1 MRKLPDGVCDA
12 ANKTHSPLM
21 ISEPWLLCSQPLLTL
36 QLKGSPLYSWW
47 GEKELDMFAASCM
60 PGKLVTHSLC
70 SHFSLW
76 EKLQAEGIS
85 LGTELWHLWWGVIQI
100 KQCCCSY
107 HLQCV
112 CSQNFAPLM
121 CRDFSAG
128 LLDSH
133 KGTFVCGWLLKYIF
147 CGGEMVENSNSTILL
162 MSVPSVLNF
171 KLSSEFKILFRF
183 CKISFSISL
192 KHHLR
197 EVWFVKERL

>member
-1 MRKLPDGVCDA
+1 
-12 ANKTHSPLM
+12 M

-36 QLKGSPLYSWW
+36 QLKWSPLYSCWR
-47 GEKELDMFAASCM
+47 EKELDMFAASCM

-76 EKLQAEGIS
+76 EKLQAEGVS

-107 HLQCV
+107 PLQCV

-133 KGTFVCGWLLKYIF
+133 KGTFVCGWLLKLYS
-147 CGGEMVENSNSTILL
+147 VEGRWWKTQILPSCWCQSPLSST
-162 MSVPSVLNF
+162 LNF
-171 KLSSEFKILFRF
+171 LQTSKFYSD
-183 CKISFSISL
+183 
-192 KHHLR
+192 
-197 EVWFVKERL
+197 FVKFYSPFF